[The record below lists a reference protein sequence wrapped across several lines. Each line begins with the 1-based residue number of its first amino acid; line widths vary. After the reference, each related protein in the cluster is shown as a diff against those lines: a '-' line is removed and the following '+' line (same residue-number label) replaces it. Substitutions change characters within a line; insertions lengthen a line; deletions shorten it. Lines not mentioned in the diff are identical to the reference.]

1 LKSLLNAGAHA
12 KVHFM
17 RRLNASIL
25 AIGARETAAKDVSR
39 AARRTS
45 PPAMASMRQDQC
57 LQGLKR
63 VGSTI
68 R

>member
-1 LKSLLNAGAHA
+1 LALKSLLNAGADA

-25 AIGARETAAKDVSR
+25 AIGARETAADDASR

-45 PPAMASMRQDQC
+45 PPATAS
-57 LQGLKR
+57 
-63 VGSTI
+63 VT
-68 R
+68 